1 LERIIDNAGIADEKL
16 IKDINSAVD
25 KFNVRFPQVGMYFCS
40 VELDDSSV
48 SQRPYNQI
56 LDLARWL
63 SLTEK
68 EATQIELCRLFQE
81 NQIDVF
87 PVTRA
92 TQPPQGAQTYARK
105 LGETWSK
112 APVWCVVFHVPGD
125 PIGFHVEAGGVE
137 INREKVDRAVEEAC
151 KRARRESTEKDRVMA
166 AWKECSEGLRFV
178 HASGELHNERVV
190 EVKKQM
196 RTGMVEDKKRNE
208 IILVVAAVA
217 LLLFLLISC
226 GLIRMLRKRK
236 YTFEFPETTWQTRFQ
251 APHIGGGCIVVNYRS
266 KRLK

>member
-1 LERIIDNAGIADEKL
+1 MIMREVHQRMIKPTLGMLMSMFFFMMSCGIVQAQD
-16 IKDINSAVD
+16 DD
-25 KFNVRFPQVGMYFCS
+25 
-40 VELDDSSV
+40 LDDDISSIP
-48 SQRPYNQI
+48 QRPYNQI

-68 EATQIELCRLFQE
+68 EAAQIELSRLLQE

-87 PVTRA
+87 LVTRA
-92 TQPPQGAQTYARK
+92 TQPPQGAETYARK

-125 PIGFHVEAGGVE
+125 PSGFHVEAGGVE
-137 INREKVDRAVEEAC
+137 IDREEVDQAVEEAC

-178 HASGELHNERVV
+178 HASGKLYNERVV

-196 RTGMVEDKKRNE
+196 RSEIVEDKKRNK
-208 IILVVAAVA
+208 IILVAVA
-217 LLLFLLISC
+217 VGFLLFLLISY

-236 YTFEFPETTWQTRFQ
+236 YSFEFPETTWQTRFQ
-251 APHIGGGCIVVNYRS
+251 GPHSGGSGIVVNYRS